1 MTEMMTALVQYE
13 LQPLAVEL
21 RELPVPEIGEDEV
34 LLQVGAVSVCGSDI
48 HQYHNKQ
55 SWPVR
60 VPVVLGH
67 EFCGRVA
74 QVGKRVRG
82 FKEGDRVV
90 SETAASIC
98 GQCIYCLTGEYNLC
112 PQRSGFGYGTHGAM
126 AEYVRVPERCLHH
139 IPDSLPFERAALTE
153 PCCVGYN
160 AVVVKSNIKPGD
172 TVVVLGPGP
181 IGLLC
186 AEMARLSGAGTL
198 IVSGMSQDALR
209 LETARAL
216 GATYAV
222 NGEET
227 DLRSLIRE
235 IGDGFGADLIVDA
248 TGASAPLKLA
258 LEIVRPGGQITK
270 VGWGPQP
277 LGFSIDP
284 LVQKAVT
291 LQGSFSHTFKNWE
304 KVVAL
309 LAANKIN
316 LDPIISRKAPLED
329 WRECFDGM
337 YTGEYVKAV
346 LQPQSENASLN

>member
-1 MTEMMTALVQYE
+1 MSGVMTGLVQYE
-13 LQPLAVEL
+13 LQPQAVEL
-21 RELPVPEIGEDEV
+21 REMAVPEVGEDEV
-34 LLQVGAVSVCGSDI
+34 LLRVGAVSVCGSDI

-67 EFCGRVA
+67 EFCGHVARV
-74 QVGKRVRG
+74 GRRVRG

-98 GQCIYCLTGEYNLC
+98 GQCLYCRTGDYNLC
-112 PQRSGFGYGTHGAM
+112 PQRSGFGYGTNGAM

-160 AVVVKSNIKPGD
+160 AVAIKSHIRPGD
-172 TVVVLGPGP
+172 MVVVLGPGP
-181 IGLLC
+181 IGLLA

-198 IVSGMSQDALR
+198 IVSGMSQDGSR
-209 LETARAL
+209 LGAARAL
-216 GATYAV
+216 GVTHAINCEA
-222 NGEET
+222 T
-227 DLRSLIRE
+227 DLLELIRGL
-235 IGDGFGADLIVDA
+235 GDGLGADLVVDA
-248 TGASAPLKLA
+248 TGTSVALKPA
-258 LEIVRPGGQITK
+258 LELVRPGGQITK

-277 LGFSIDP
+277 LNFSLDP
-284 LVQKAVT
+284 LVQKAIT

-309 LAANKIN
+309 LAAGQIN
-316 LDPIISRKAPLED
+316 LDPIISQVAPLD
-329 WRECFDGM
+329 NWRDCFDGM
-337 YTGEYVKAV
+337 HAGRYVKAV
-346 LQPQSENASLN
+346 LQP